1 MRIRLAGV
9 VEESVTD
16 GPGIRMVIFTQG
28 CPHNCPGCHNPQ
40 THDPNGGEWHDTEA
54 LLARFAARPQLAGL
68 TISGGEPLMQAEAV
82 AVLARGVKDLG
93 KTVLLYSGY
102 TFEDLRDSSKSD
114 AAIERLLAYTDI
126 LIDGPF
132 IEAERD
138 ISLAFRG
145 SRNQRIIELGKQQ
158 VEDRI

>member
-9 VEESVTD
+9 VEESVAD
-16 GPGIRMVIFTQG
+16 GPGIRMTVFTQG
-28 CPHNCPGCHNPQ
+28 CPHHCPGCHNPH
-40 THDPNGGEWHDTEA
+40 THDPAGGEWYDTDE
-54 LLARFAARPQLAGL
+54 LLARFAARPRLAGL
-68 TISGGEPLMQAEAV
+68 TISGGEPLMQAEA
-82 AVLARGVKDLG
+82 AAALARGVKELG

-102 TFEDLRDSSKSD
+102 TIEELRESSQND
-114 AAIERLLAYTDI
+114 AAVKRLLAYTDT

-145 SRNQRIIELGKQQ
+145 SRNQRIIDMTKIP
-158 VEDRI
+158 EDK